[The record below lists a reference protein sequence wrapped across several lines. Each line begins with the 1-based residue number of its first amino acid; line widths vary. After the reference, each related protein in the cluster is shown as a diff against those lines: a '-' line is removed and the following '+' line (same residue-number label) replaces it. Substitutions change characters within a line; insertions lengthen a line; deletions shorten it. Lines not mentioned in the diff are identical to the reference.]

1 MTLLFLLIGC
11 DFTPTP
17 SSPVLSEEGARV
29 KEALE
34 QGPTVSPGAET
45 AESCCCWY
53 TDPSG
58 AGLHRFSSD
67 PTDWPVPEPDW
78 PHGCGGGP
86 YYLKGCVETG
96 VCDVA
101 DQPPRPPASMGR
113 VGLRLNSGARAS
125 VTGSADLLFSH
136 GEDPV
141 QVLYYPLPA
150 QRVIATWTDD
160 LAKQGFT
167 AMEGDYPSE
176 SHGTVQGFEKGD
188 DGIIADFEEGCQG
201 SSGTCVWMISGAL
214 TELKGGRERT
224 KHEGRKGRR

>member
-11 DFTPTP
+11 DLTPP
-17 SSPVLSEEGARV
+17 APSPVLSDEGARV

-34 QGPTVSPGAET
+34 GVT
-45 AESCCCWY
+45 AVASEPEAVEACCCWY

-67 PTDWPVPEPDW
+67 PHDWPVPERDW

-86 YYLKGCVETG
+86 DYLMGCVETG
-96 VCDVA
+96 VCEVA
-101 DQPPRPPASMGR
+101 EQPVRPPASMGR
-113 VGLRLNSGARAS
+113 IGLKLNSGARAS
-125 VTGSADLLFSH
+125 VTGSRDLLFSH
-136 GEDPV
+136 GKDPV

-167 AMEGDYPSE
+167 PMEGDYPAE
-176 SHGTVQGFEKGD
+176 SHGMVQGFEKGD

-201 SSGTCVWMISGAL
+201 SAGTCVWMISGVL
-214 TELKGGRERT
+214 TELKGGRDRT